1 MYSPLLQFQHRVEG
15 PCDIGW
21 LRKVKLC
28 KERISPAVRLS
39 SIGWAGGRKSMDRVL
54 LVDDD
59 VQLCK
64 LLAERLA
71 TEGYTM
77 ETVHD
82 GARGLERALSM
93 EHALVVLDLM
103 LPGMGGLDVLRRLRT
118 VSPVPVLILTARG
131 EDSDRIL
138 GLEMGAD
145 DYVPKPF
152 NPREL
157 IARIR
162 AILRRTSRIEASAG
176 PLVVGDLRIDPS
188 VREAWLED
196 LPLNLTS
203 AEFTLLETFMRE
215 PGRVLSR
222 EQLTESVLGRK
233 LGPFDRVIDVHVS
246 NLRRKLGVP
255 QEGPADQSGSR
266 QRLSVRIATE
276 CKGR

>member
-1 MYSPLLQFQHRVEG
+1 
-15 PCDIGW
+15 
-21 LRKVKLC
+21 
-28 KERISPAVRLS
+28 
-39 SIGWAGGRKSMDRVL
+39 MDRVL

-82 GARGLERALSM
+82 GPRGLERALSM
-93 EHALVVLDLM
+93 DYALVVLDLM
-103 LPGMGGLDVLRRLRT
+103 LPGMGGLDVLRRLRK

-157 IARIR
+157 VARIR
-162 AILRRTSRIEASAG
+162 AILRRTSRAEASAG
-176 PLVVGDLRIDPS
+176 PLVVGDLRIDPA
-188 VREAWLED
+188 VREVWLED
-196 LPLNLTS
+196 APLNLTS
-203 AEFTLLETFMRE
+203 AEFTLLEAFMRE

-246 NLRRKLGVP
+246 NLRKKLGVP
-255 QEGPADQSGSR
+255 QEGQRIKAVRGSGYLFASR
-266 QRLSVRIATE
+266 QNVKEADHA
-276 CKGR
+276 

>member
-1 MYSPLLQFQHRVEG
+1 
-15 PCDIGW
+15 
-21 LRKVKLC
+21 
-28 KERISPAVRLS
+28 
-39 SIGWAGGRKSMDRVL
+39 MDRVL

-71 TEGYTM
+71 TEGFTM
-77 ETVHD
+77 DTVND
-82 GARGLERALSM
+82 GSRGLERALSM
-93 EHALVVLDLM
+93 EYALVVLDLM
-103 LPGMGGLDVLRRLRT
+103 LPRMGGLDVLRRVRK

-145 DYVPKPF
+145 DYVQKPF

-162 AILRRTSRIEASAG
+162 AILRRTGGNAAAAG
-176 PLVVGDLRIDPS
+176 PLVVGDIRIDPA
-188 VREAWLED
+188 VREAWLE
-196 LPLNLTS
+196 N
-203 AEFTLLETFMRE
+203 ALLEAFMRE

-222 EQLTESVLGRK
+222 EQLTETVLGRH

-246 NLRRKLGVP
+246 NLRKKLG
-255 QEGPADQSGSR
+255 PAQDGQRIKAVRGSGYLFASR
-266 QRLSVRIATE
+266 PSTKDADHA
-276 CKGR
+276 

>member
-1 MYSPLLQFQHRVEG
+1 
-15 PCDIGW
+15 
-21 LRKVKLC
+21 
-28 KERISPAVRLS
+28 
-39 SIGWAGGRKSMDRVL
+39 MDRVL

-71 TEGYTM
+71 TEGLQM

-82 GARGLERALSM
+82 GPRGLERALSM
-93 EHALVVLDLM
+93 EYALVVLDLM
-103 LPGMGGLDVLRRLRT
+103 LPGMGGIDVLRRLRK

-162 AILRRTSRIEASAG
+162 AILRRTSRTEASAG
-176 PLVVGDLRIDPS
+176 PLIAGDIRVDPA

-196 LPLNLTS
+196 APLNLTS
-203 AEFTLLETFMRE
+203 AEFTLLEVFMRE
-215 PGRVLSR
+215 PGHILSR
-222 EQLTESVLGRK
+222 ERLTEEVLGRK

-246 NLRRKLGVP
+246 NLRKKLGVP
-255 QEGPADQSGSR
+255 QGGQQIKTVRGSGYLFASR
-266 QRLSVRIATE
+266 PNS
-276 CKGR
+276 KGANHA